1 MPPPL
6 TEREWMAHALTE
18 LARNAD
24 PRILGSRYRAEQD
37 ENQASGGLAT
47 RKGLFRF
54 LYMSPERV

>member
-1 MPPPL
+1 MPTL
-6 TEREWMAHALTE
+6 G
-18 LARNAD
+18 
-24 PRILGSRYRAEQD
+24 LGSRYRAEQD